1 MTARAARRALL
12 LLVITATLLGG
23 AWTGRAGAQAAP
35 QRGPRITV
43 DRAEVGPNEPLLV
56 TFDDFDAPFVN
67 IVLCGNLAYRGATDC
82 SMTAGISKET
92 PADGS
97 PRVVEM
103 FAVPPPTTCPCI
115 IRATASTGDD
125 FAVAP
130 IVITG
135 HPVGPLVGVPDG
147 PLVEVEVEAV
157 EANDGAWG
165 TIRSAL
171 GGPTRYAAT
180 VTVRNRTTAPLDQLV
195 LTGSV
200 GHWLDEDA
208 AILDLEA
215 PGSLQP
221 GQSFSQDV
229 VAEVSAPTVGNFDF
243 EVVVA
248 GAGASVSASTSR
260 SHQPLLLWVLVL
272 VLVVDLV
279 VAVGRWI
286 ARRSRRRQAIELE
299 LHGGGP
305 APRPELL
312 EPTAT

>member
-1 MTARAARRALL
+1 M
-12 LLVITATLLGG
+12 
-23 AWTGRAGAQAAP
+23 
-35 QRGPRITV
+35 
-43 DRAEVGPNEPLLV
+43 
-56 TFDDFDAPFVN
+56 
-67 IVLCGNLAYRGATDC
+67 
-82 SMTAGISKET
+82 
-92 PADGS
+92 
-97 PRVVEM
+97 
-103 FAVPPPTTCPCI
+103 
-115 IRATASTGDD
+115 
-125 FAVAP
+125 
-130 IVITG
+130 
-135 HPVGPLVGVPDG
+135 
-147 PLVEVEVEAV
+147 EVEAV